1 MDIMSHAACRFLRD
15 LAPFTDTSKT
25 RVDPILKNAP
35 GFFIKAVQNAH
46 DNMVF
51 LSGVLADPHTFM
63 IRLNFQVALSYTVL
77 EPGADFFF
85 QIHAAQTAHQVVVS
99 EHLDISQANAIWQVL
114 PSPTAGQRCLQVT
127 AMPGPLQVR
136 YDATVDIDHCKETP
150 SLIPEMPVRLLP
162 MDVLAYIYPSRYCQS
177 DRLAHFATSQFGYL
191 PHGYSRAQAICDWV
205 RQNIVFRSNSSNS
218 TTAAVDTFIER
229 VGVCRDFAH
238 LMIALCRAIN
248 LPARFVT
255 GTDYGADPSLG
266 PPDFHA
272 YVEVYLGSR
281 WYLFDP
287 SGTAIPMGMMRIATG
302 RDAADVA
309 FATIFGGVISEQP
322 LIHAVAEVDAANGHE
337 LPEHPTLALSTDTP
351 CDSRPV

>member
-1 MDIMSHAACRFLRD
+1 MDIVSHAACRFLRD

-25 RVDPILKNAP
+25 LVDPILKNAP

-85 QIHAAQTAHQVVVS
+85 QIHAAQTAHQAVVS

-205 RQNIVFRSNSSNS
+205 RQNIVPTPR
-218 TTAAVDTFIER
+218 
-229 VGVCRDFAH
+229 
-238 LMIALCRAIN
+238 
-248 LPARFVT
+248 LP
-255 GTDYGADPSLG
+255 
-266 PPDFHA
+266 
-272 YVEVYLGSR
+272 
-281 WYLFDP
+281 
-287 SGTAIPMGMMRIATG
+287 
-302 RDAADVA
+302 
-309 FATIFGGVISEQP
+309 Q
-322 LIHAVAEVDAANGHE
+322 
-337 LPEHPTLALSTDTP
+337 
-351 CDSRPV
+351 